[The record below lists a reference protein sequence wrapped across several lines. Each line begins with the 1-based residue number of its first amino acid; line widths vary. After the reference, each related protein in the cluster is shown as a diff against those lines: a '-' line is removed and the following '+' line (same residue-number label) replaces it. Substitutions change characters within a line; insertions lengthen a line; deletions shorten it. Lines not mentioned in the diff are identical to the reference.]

1 MMDFKPL
8 WKLLIDR
15 EMDRHELAREAGI
28 TNATMTRMKQKKN
41 VSVNTRLR
49 ISQAMQVKMEDLFIY
64 IDDDK

>member
-41 VSVNTRLR
+41 VSVNTLLR